1 MNNTDG
7 KTLISDFLPVEEL
20 EKRKC
25 FFIINEMLSPELFK
39 VFSLYTKQT
48 GIKFCV
54 EHADGFII
62 LRKIENKD

>member
-7 KTLISDFLPVEEL
+7 KTSSFLPVEEL

-25 FFIINEMLSPELFK
+25 FFIMNEMVSPELFEN
-39 VFSLYTKQT
+39 FGLYTKET

-62 LRKIENKD
+62 IRKIENQN